1 MKNHLLKHAMLISS
15 VAFGLMTAWCWGR
28 NPSRDF
34 SLDADETP
42 RDSLP
47 PVILG
52 NSHKKYTSQ
61 K

>member
-1 MKNHLLKHAMLISS
+1 MEKNTEKHLLEDVMLISS
-15 VAFGLMTAWCWGR
+15 VAFDLMTEWCWGR

-42 RDSLP
+42 RDPLP

-52 NSHKKYTSQ
+52 NY
-61 K
+61 